1 MSEER
6 VPAFSKEAR
15 DAFRQMLHHKVAMW
29 EAAHRFEMASGW
41 EIETDTADFLV
52 TMYDSAG
59 DLLKCDDVEISEL
72 LRAWVDHQKTAVAAE

>member
-6 VPAFSKEAR
+6 VPAFSKEAM

-29 EAAHRFEMASGW
+29 EAAHRFEVASDW

-52 TMYDSAG
+52 TMYDSAC

>member
-1 MSEER
+1 M
-6 VPAFSKEAR
+6 PAFSKEAM
-15 DAFRQMLHHKVAMW
+15 DAFLQMLHHKVAMW
-29 EAAHRFEMASGW
+29 EAAHRFEMASDW

-72 LRAWVDHQKTAVAAE
+72 LRALVDHQKTAVAAE